1 MEEFNFEQ
9 LKNIEVPQRCIEK
22 ALKIPAETKKAASP
36 VRLYRFAAGI
46 AACVVIAAAVTLSL
60 MTGINKNVDMTAPDP
75 ENPSR
80 SELVSN
86 GTGPSSADDISSPS
100 KTPPLL
106 FGADSQSSTAV
117 TEPAESSANG
127 SGANGTK
134 NSKQKSASTASGNN
148 KAQAPTKSRSNNG
161 SSSQNPNDPYNTD
174 PNGDE
179 PSTEVDVYTYPD
191 EERTEQPTTL
201 TPFTDPCVDNPTQ
214 PNYNDNRTFIFYIVV
229 FNGQA
234 KGDVYC
240 KVEDSSGTVVS
251 SGLAA
256 KNPYGGKMQLSYSVS
271 MIVSAPKQFTVTFY
285 NSNEIIKQGTVTVFN
300 YTDVRLY

>member
-22 ALKIPAETKKAASP
+22 ALKIPAESKKSASP

-60 MTGINKNVDMTAPDP
+60 MTGINKDVDMTAPDP

-106 FGADSQSSTAV
+106 YGADSQSSTAV

-134 NSKQKSASTASGNN
+134 NSKQKSASTSNGSN
-148 KAQAPTKSRSNNG
+148 KAQAPTKSKSNNG
-161 SSSQNPNDPYNTD
+161 SNSQKSNVSDKTD
-174 PNGDE
+174 NE
-179 PSTEVDVYTYPD
+179 PFTEVEIYTDSDAGKTY
-191 EERTEQPTTL
+191 EPTTL

>member
-9 LKNIEVPQRCIEK
+9 LKNIEVPQSCIEK
-22 ALKIPAETKKAASP
+22 ALKIPAESKKSASP
-36 VRLYRFAAGI
+36 VMLYRFAAGI

-60 MTGINKNVDMTAPDP
+60 MTGINKDVDMTAPDP

-80 SELVSN
+80 SELVYN
-86 GTGPSSADDISSPS
+86 ETDPSSVDGVSSPS

-106 FGADSQSSTAV
+106 FDADSQSSTAV

-134 NSKQKSASTASGNN
+134 NPKQKSASTASGNN
-148 KAQAPTKSRSNNG
+148 KAQAPTKSKSNNG
-161 SSSQNPNDPYNTD
+161 SSPQKPNDPYNTD
-174 PNGDE
+174 PGDTAPNEDE
-179 PSTEVDVYTYPD
+179 PFTDVEGDTGIEY
-191 EERTEQPTTL
+191 TTL
-201 TPFTDPCVDNPTQ
+201 TQWIIPTE